1 MADVN
6 EGSSAAPTYDSDLLS
21 DQANDSEASS
31 IGELAR
37 IAAKNR
43 KPKLPHWTSLI
54 DCQDGTLLEQVEICV
69 SEQEKRTGAGRTA
82 AMGMKDVYTVYLV
95 ETRVKEQ
102 GASGLGEGHT
112 SLWRRYSEFELL
124 RNYLVV
130 TYSFVVVP
138 PLPEKRMTLMWQ
150 QLSTVD
156 NFDADFI
163 ERRRVGL
170 EGFLQRVG
178 AHLLLCKD
186 TVLHGFLQQED
197 GWKDTVLATGFQ
209 AKQDSRLKSLNASF
223 RLKKPDR
230 KFEDLKNYASD
241 LQSHITAVL
250 KVRAKLAD
258 RLYGIHKIH
267 GNYGRVFSEWSG
279 IEQEMGDG
287 LQSAGHFM
295 DAYKDYID
303 DYMNEEEQI
312 ADQLKE
318 YIYFA
323 DSLKSVCR
331 KQEVLQYEMEKAE
344 EMLAAKTLQRDQ
356 IQGNTPSKSF
366 SLRGMRSKIFGPESQ
381 ESRDAQVKLLEE
393 QIEECEQH
401 LKRSTQ
407 ESVSFMERALAE
419 VERFKKQR
427 TTDLKEIF
435 INYAI
440 LQIKISKR
448 GIAVWTNTKECFEK
462 M

>member
-1 MADVN
+1 MADARGDV
-6 EGSSAAPTYDSDLLS
+6 SAPNYDSDLLS
-21 DQANDSEASS
+21 SQQDASGQTS
-31 IGELAR
+31 IGNLAK
-37 IAAKNR
+37 IAA
-43 KPKLPHWTSLI
+43 
-54 DCQDGTLLEQVEICV
+54 QDGSLLEQVEICV
-69 SEQEKRTGAGRTA
+69 TEQEKRTGAGT
-82 AMGMKDVYTVYLV
+82 MGMKDVFTVYLV
-95 ETRVKEQ
+95 ETRVKESGGQ
-102 GASGLGEGHT
+102 GLGDGHT

-130 TYSFVVVP
+130 TYSYVIVP

-178 AHLLLCKD
+178 AHQTLCQD
-186 TVLHGFLQQED
+186 SIFHGFLKQED
-197 GWKDTVLATGFQ
+197 GWKEAVHSTGFQ
-209 AKQDSRLKSLNASF
+209 AKLPVGSVETQQDSRLKSLNASF

-230 KFEDLKNYASD
+230 KFEDLKNYASE
-241 LQSHITAVL
+241 LQANITAVL
-250 KVRAKLAD
+250 KVRAKLVD

-323 DSLKSVCR
+323 DALKSVCR
-331 KQEVLQYEMEKAE
+331 KQEVLQYEMEKASD
-344 EMLAAKTLQRDQ
+344 LLTAKKLQRDQ
-356 IQGNTPSKSF
+356 VLGNAPSKSF
-366 SLRGMRSKIFGPESQ
+366 SFRGMRSKIFGPESQ
-381 ESRDAQVKLLEE
+381 ESKDAQIKVLEE

-401 LKRSTQ
+401 LKQATQ
-407 ESVSFMERALAE
+407 ETERFIESASAE

-448 GIAVWTNTKECFEK
+448 GIAVWTNMKDCFQK

>member
-1 MADVN
+1 M
-6 EGSSAAPTYDSDLLS
+6 
-21 DQANDSEASS
+21 Q
-31 IGELAR
+31 
-37 IAAKNR
+37 
-43 KPKLPHWTSLI
+43 
-54 DCQDGTLLEQVEICV
+54 
-69 SEQEKRTGAGRTA
+69 
-82 AMGMKDVYTVYLV
+82 
-95 ETRVKEQ
+95 
-102 GASGLGEGHT
+102 
-112 SLWRRYSEFELL
+112 
-124 RNYLVV
+124 
-130 TYSFVVVP
+130 
-138 PLPEKRMTLMWQ
+138 
-150 QLSTVD
+150 
-156 NFDADFI
+156 
-163 ERRRVGL
+163 
-170 EGFLQRVG
+170 
-178 AHLLLCKD
+178 
-186 TVLHGFLQQED
+186 
-197 GWKDTVLATGFQ
+197 
-209 AKQDSRLKSLNASF
+209 
-223 RLKKPDR
+223 
-230 KFEDLKNYASD
+230 
-241 LQSHITAVL
+241 
-250 KVRAKLAD
+250 KLAD

-356 IQGNTPSKSF
+356 IQGNAPSKSF

-393 QIEECEQH
+393 QIEECERH
-401 LKRSTQ
+401 LKRTTQ
-407 ESVSFMERALAE
+407 ESASFMERALAE

>member
-1 MADVN
+1 MADARGDV
-6 EGSSAAPTYDSDLLS
+6 SAPNYDSDLLS
-21 DQANDSEASS
+21 SQQDASGQTS
-31 IGELAR
+31 IGNLAK
-37 IAAKNR
+37 IAAQNR

-54 DCQDGTLLEQVEICV
+54 DCQDGSLLEQVEICV
-69 SEQEKRTGAGRTA
+69 TEQEKRTGAGT
-82 AMGMKDVYTVYLV
+82 MGMKDVFTVYLV
-95 ETRVKEQ
+95 ETRVKESGGQ
-102 GASGLGEGHT
+102 GLGDGHT

-130 TYSFVVVP
+130 TYSYVIVP

-178 AHLLLCKD
+178 AHQTLCQD
-186 TVLHGFLQQED
+186 SIFHGFLKQED
-197 GWKDTVLATGFQ
+197 GWKEAVHSTGFQ

-230 KFEDLKNYASD
+230 KFEDLKNYASE
-241 LQSHITAVL
+241 LQANITAVL
-250 KVRAKLAD
+250 KVRAKLVD

-323 DSLKSVCR
+323 DALKSVCR
-331 KQEVLQYEMEKAE
+331 KQEVLQYEMEKASD
-344 EMLAAKTLQRDQ
+344 LLTAKKLQRDQ
-356 IQGNTPSKSF
+356 VLGNAPSKSF
-366 SLRGMRSKIFGPESQ
+366 SFRGMRSKIFGPESQ
-381 ESRDAQVKLLEE
+381 ESKDAQIKVLEE

-401 LKRSTQ
+401 LKQATQ
-407 ESVSFMERALAE
+407 ETERFIESASAE

-448 GIAVWTNTKECFEK
+448 GIAVWTNMKDCFQK